1 MTKFC
6 REDESSYIKGHL
18 WSFGFPFQDRGRI
31 NRQQHQK
38 AVREAGRTD
47 ARSAVSGTKITLLTT
62 VCFGKPRTSA
72 AGDSTNGRVRS
83 TFGKQRLLPNN
94 WGKGVRI

>member
-47 ARSAVSGTKITLLTT
+47 ARSAVSGTKITLL
-62 VCFGKPRTSA
+62 
-72 AGDSTNGRVRS
+72 
-83 TFGKQRLLPNN
+83 RLCVLENQGQVQQAIPLMEE
-94 WGKGVRI
+94 